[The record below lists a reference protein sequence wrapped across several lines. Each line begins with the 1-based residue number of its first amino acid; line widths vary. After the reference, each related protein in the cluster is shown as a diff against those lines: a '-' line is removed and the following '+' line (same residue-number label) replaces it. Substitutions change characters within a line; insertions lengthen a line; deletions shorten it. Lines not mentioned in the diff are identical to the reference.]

1 MQNFWRIHT
10 ANWQVTVQ
18 TKVKE
23 NSSIEKTAQV
33 DVGTVVAEF
42 EIRDGRAEMLSLLTK
57 NILEKI
63 SNWASGEW
71 FTSTKPWREN
81 CRLAWHAD
89 NWVIRMYKRSKE
101 LQKWR
106 IWKRGSFSSYWCK
119 TWQCKS
125 SGVYPCSDQETVRQ
139 PSSSEEMVLT

>member
-23 NSSIEKTAQV
+23 NSSSEKTAQV

-101 LQKWR
+101 LQKSYWCKT
-106 IWKRGSFSSYWCK
+106 WQSYWCK